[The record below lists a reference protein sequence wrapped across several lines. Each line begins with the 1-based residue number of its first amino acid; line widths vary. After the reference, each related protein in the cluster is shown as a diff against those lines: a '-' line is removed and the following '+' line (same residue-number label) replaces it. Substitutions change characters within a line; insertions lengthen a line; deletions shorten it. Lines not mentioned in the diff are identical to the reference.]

1 MLMLRL
7 AQPSSQGGVLD
18 KIAARAAQ
26 WALAT
31 KCECG
36 SATEEERLAHDEL
49 VRDLELGLSRQHGG
63 MSVETVDDGA
73 VLQMLRALVRVMIAF
88 AQRAEDYQQ
97 SKDRYLRGEGAQ
109 PDDRLEIASRV
120 TELFDENSRDKIIFG
135 MLSNTND
142 ALCIEAMQCLATVPT
157 ESLEADEVQVLV
169 EFVHEKMRTHQM
181 YVGRHEESRPACI
194 CSPWRPSPHRY
205 VGRNEEMLMHA
216 FGCFARVVR
225 VPDIKDVDKKGKKG
239 RVGKSTGTAFREKN
253 GDLVQIA
260 ISLLVDNTKREI
272 PQSASAERTQ
282 KARLSTAIT
291 HFLQACSGP
300 DSDYDA
306 DDQDAPRV
314 WLQAVSVLQMRD
326 ATNSMVE
333 VMRNEERFGE
343 RSNGQKLELE
353 KSAMADTI
361 EPLLY
366 TLPQVQP
373 TGMIKARLLNRLA
386 ELLEPAGGVGDAAS
400 ERLFSSDTE
409 EPTSWRPE
417 SAEAKRK
424 RMQSHVSF
432 LRRNG
437 IDLVLTQLENQ
448 LSEFRQMNRGTDA
461 FAQDDADGFG
471 SDELLPPDASSDRTQ
486 RSSDALLSFVQF
498 ENNLKEAGL
507 AGVEEEDDIVPTE
520 EQQRKDIEAGVDWH
534 NVGIG
539 ALFTEKLHLMAD
551 QGEDTGASANSFGGG
566 KGGVLTV
573 KSGNL
578 SGMESD
584 EERLGGEQQ
593 KNVEDSISASFR
605 VLSACVRYGSPE
617 TKLGFLKRFSQL
629 SMQQDV
635 LKLAGYASI
644 FTFTPKSGSSA
655 TASKE
660 TDVALRFVTL
670 WNAVLHA
677 MDEEHMITVEQLP
690 LLETLAALLPRLLD
704 PLAVKMGSL
713 LDLWRRTGK
722 RDGFSAANQEL
733 LNKTMLSTEPP
744 SYTKMLS
751 ALHGI
756 SGLYS
761 RMLCSIEALSFS
773 KEQMVDVAAK
783 ELALRRL
790 LPPSHADSQRLREYS
805 IDDGVP
811 NGGGRNGYGH
821 TDEHGGHGRQPNLAA
836 AAIAKGAQGSA
847 LLAFLSALFFDVV
860 LRLAEG
866 WHAGGSSVG
875 RSDVDKL
882 TRQDAMNSIKALLAA
897 FCVIDEERRFELFQ
911 LTARLEARWGF
922 TLPPA
927 LMSAIK
933 SITAEELYK
942 RALFPFLT
950 KTAFVLEP
958 DGERIL
964 EAAWMVQELPRSMR
978 APSVMLVVTNRAIYL
993 LEPTTA
999 AVCNVCEPWK
1009 LCPAGPRLRYRVP
1022 FYRLKKIVLDFATK
1036 YQCGQRMKLVCMQA
1050 ADEARARAPAA
1061 TDGGFFGFCR
1071 SCMGGPLP
1079 PESPGGSPD
1088 GSPQKPSRPKPANIE
1103 LQFST
1108 LHVGVVER
1116 LTRTIR
1122 RMMEP
1127 RPIEVVR
1134 DMSQLRALAISSYRS
1149 SQGGDEGAA
1158 SQFDVL
1164 ASTIDPVELLL
1175 NAPPVYPRFAVR
1187 CERLPIKGARQTT
1200 KSERLLVLTDS
1211 SISIFTEE
1219 PEHFHAVLAEEES
1232 ATEEGSSK
1240 ARAHSTA
1247 PSAEKVMKLEMRIE
1261 LESLEMLELEM
1272 CEEPR
1277 VLLSG
1282 DGKSVTL
1289 QFADD
1294 TAALLFRMHMRS
1306 LLWDMGRVEWRAH
1319 TILQADS

>member
-1 MLMLRL
+1 
-7 AQPSSQGGVLD
+7 
-18 KIAARAAQ
+18 
-26 WALAT
+26 
-31 KCECG
+31 
-36 SATEEERLAHDEL
+36 
-49 VRDLELGLSRQHGG
+49 

-73 VLQMLRALVRVMIAF
+73 VLQMLRALVRVMTAF

-169 EFVHEKMRTHQM
+169 EFVHEKMQTHQM
-181 YVGRHEESRPACI
+181 
-194 CSPWRPSPHRY
+194 Y

-239 RVGKSTGTAFREKN
+239 KVAKSTGTAFREKN
-253 GDLVQIA
+253 GDLVQVA

-272 PQSASAERTQ
+272 PQSASAERAQ

-373 TGMIKARLLNRLA
+373 TGLIKARLLNRLA
-386 ELLEPAGGVGDAAS
+386 ELLEPVGGVGDAAS
-400 ERLFSSDTE
+400 EQLFSSETE
-409 EPTSWRPE
+409 EPTAGRPE

-424 RMQSHVSF
+424 RMQGHVSF

-437 IDLVLTQLENQ
+437 VDLVLTQLENQ
-448 LSEFRQMNRGTDA
+448 LSEFRQMNRGSGDA
-461 FAQDDADGFG
+461 FAGGDADGFG

-539 ALFTEKLHLMAD
+539 SLFTEKLHLMAD
-551 QGEDTGASANSFGGG
+551 QGEDTGASANSFGGS

-573 KSGNL
+573 KSL

-584 EERLGGEQQ
+584 NERLGAEQQ
-593 KNVEDSISASFR
+593 KNVEDSISATFR

-635 LKLAGYASI
+635 LKLAGYAFI
-644 FTFTPKSGSSA
+644 FSPTSQSSA
-655 TASKE
+655 TAGVKE
-660 TDVALRFVTL
+660 TDVALRSVTM

-751 ALHGI
+751 ALHGV

-761 RMLCSIEALSFS
+761 RMLCSIEALNFS

-805 IDDGVP
+805 VDDGVP
-811 NGGGRNGYGH
+811 NGGRNGHGH
-821 TDEHGGHGRQPNLAA
+821 TDEHGGHGRQPSSPAA
-836 AAIAKGAQGSA
+836 AAMAKGAQGSA

-882 TRQDAMNSIKALLAA
+882 TRQDAMNSIKVLLAA

-964 EAAWMVQELPRSMR
+964 EATWMVQELPRRMR

-1009 LCPAGPRLRYRVP
+1009 LCPAGPRLRLRVP

-1050 ADEARARAPAA
+1050 ADEARARTPAA
-1061 TDGGFFGFCR
+1061 TDGFQSLVHGRAAAARISGWI
-1071 SCMGGPLP
+1071 SGWQ
-1079 PESPGGSPD
+1079 
-1088 GSPQKPSRPKPANIE
+1088 PQKAVTAQTSQRRAAVLDAARGGRRAAHAHHPPND
-1103 LQFST
+1103 
-1108 LHVGVVER
+1108 GV
-1116 LTRTIR
+1116 
-1122 RMMEP
+1122 
-1127 RPIEVVR
+1127 
-1134 DMSQLRALAISSYRS
+1134 
-1149 SQGGDEGAA
+1149 
-1158 SQFDVL
+1158 
-1164 ASTIDPVELLL
+1164 
-1175 NAPPVYPRFAVR
+1175 APDRG
-1187 CERLPIKGARQTT
+1187 GARH
-1200 KSERLLVLTDS
+1200 
-1211 SISIFTEE
+1211 E
-1219 PEHFHAVLAEEES
+1219 PA
-1232 ATEEGSSK
+1232 
-1240 ARAHSTA
+1240 ARARRPLIPH
-1247 PSAEKVMKLEMRIE
+1247 EGL
-1261 LESLEMLELEM
+1261 
-1272 CEEPR
+1272 
-1277 VLLSG
+1277 
-1282 DGKSVTL
+1282 
-1289 QFADD
+1289 
-1294 TAALLFRMHMRS
+1294 
-1306 LLWDMGRVEWRAH
+1306 
-1319 TILQADS
+1319 